1 MSLQD
6 RNEKLARSKFPTTA
20 NLSQF
25 VKVPPVEDGNTP
37 SDAINQGFIYTSE
50 SIDDTYYDTEYSSSI
65 LTVTSR
71 RSTTNVGYVYEIVVE
86 YTAKEAP
93 TANTPGLYGSN
104 LIKKGDFFIVTSL
117 NDTHSY
123 VKGAVVDILDVTV
136 TGPVA
141 DVYTYEYNLLCN
153 ISDGDPLLIEVN
165 DNFVW
170 KRRIFTDA
178 SNEVDNKPPRELLS
192 TLREDGVYFRW
203 IDPTDKALKYNLRVR
218 EKNQSDGGG
227 ITYFSIPGI
236 RSIGNGEISLKVFLG
251 STGTYNQQVTT
262 VKIENPG
269 DFYSITPSV
278 SIVGTGTGAS
288 MHAELNDSGSLKIDT
303 YRIYDSNNVNEF
315 RIESKDW
322 QNSPEENFYVD
333 GLGSDLF
340 VKSVVSLGNDRYEIQ
355 LCNPDGS
362 DFTFNSSF
370 SDKYMFSEIKLH
382 SGAKLISGGSNY
394 RRVAY
399 TRYKEYLPQDIYYVG
414 KGPTGSTATLA
425 YGDYYWSVC
434 GILSE
439 DNKTYTEWTEEY
451 PLTVK

>member
-1 MSLQD
+1 
-6 RNEKLARSKFPTTA
+6 
-20 NLSQF
+20 
-25 VKVPPVEDGNTP
+25 VPNGQKN
-37 SDAINQGFIYTSE
+37 
-50 SIDDTYYDTEYSSSI
+50 
-65 LTVTSR
+65 
-71 RSTTNVGYVYEIVVE
+71 
-86 YTAKEAP
+86 KER
-93 TANTPGLYGSN
+93 
-104 LIKKGDFFIVTSL
+104 KK
-117 NDTHSY
+117 
-123 VKGAVVDILDVTV
+123 KR
-136 TGPVA
+136 
-141 DVYTYEYNLLCN
+141 ERKKNLLG
-153 ISDGDPLLIEVN
+153 I
-165 DNFVW
+165 
-170 KRRIFTDA
+170 KR
-178 SNEVDNKPPRELLS
+178 E
-192 TLREDGVYFRW
+192 
-203 IDPTDKALKYNLRVR
+203 R
-218 EKNQSDGGG
+218 EKGEEGSRSAAIIRARFSQSSAA
-227 ITYFSIPGI
+227 IV
-236 RSIGNGEISLKVFLG
+236 SLRARLKKEEKEEEEQKTCVRF
-251 STGTYNQQVTT
+251 
-262 VKIENPG
+262 
-269 DFYSITPSV
+269 FYSITPSV

-322 QNSPEENFYVD
+322 QNTPEENFYVD

>member
-6 RNEKLARSKFPTTA
+6 RNEKLARSKYPTTA

-37 SDAINQGFIYTSE
+37 SDALNQGFIYTAE
-50 SIDDTYYDTEYSSSI
+50 SIDDDYYDTEYSSSI
-65 LTVTSR
+65 LAVTSR

-93 TANTPGLYGSN
+93 TATTPGLYGSN

-123 VKGAVVDILDVTV
+123 VKGAVVDILDVT
-136 TGPVA
+136 TSGPVA

-178 SNEVDNKPPRELLS
+178 SNELDNKPPKELLS
-192 TLREDGVYFRW
+192 TVKDDGVYFRW
-203 IDPTDKALKYNLRVR
+203 TDPTDKALKYNLRIR

-227 ITYFSIPGI
+227 LTYYFLPGM
-236 RSIGNGEISLKVFLG
+236 RAIGNGEISLKVFLG
-251 STGTYNQQVTT
+251 STGTYDKEITSI
-262 VKIENPG
+262 KIENPG
-269 DFYSITPSV
+269 DFYSLPPSV

-288 MHAELNDSGSLKIDT
+288 VSATLNDSGSLKIDT
-303 YRIYDSNNVNEF
+303 YQIYDSNNTDEF

-322 QNSPEENFYVD
+322 QNSPELNLYVEGF
-333 GLGSDLF
+333 GLDLF
-340 VKSVVSLGNDRYEIQ
+340 IKSYTSLGNDRYIIQ
-355 LCNPDGS
+355 LCNSDGS
-362 DFTFNSSF
+362 DFTFDSTF
-370 SDKYMFSEIKLH
+370 ADKYMYKEIKLH
-382 SGAKLISGGSNY
+382 SGIEILSGGSNY

-399 TRYKEYLPQDIYYVG
+399 TRYKEYLPQDIYYVS
-414 KGPTGSTATLA
+414 KGPSGTLA

-439 DNKTYTEWTEEY
+439 DNKIYTEWTEEY

>member
-6 RNEKLARSKFPTTA
+6 RNEKLIRSQYPTTT

-25 VKVPPVEDGNTP
+25 VKVPPVEDGNAP
-37 SDAINQGFIYTSE
+37 ADALNQGFIYTSE
-50 SIDDTYYDTEYSSSI
+50 SIDSYYYDTEYSSAI
-65 LTVTSR
+65 LSVISR

-117 NDTHSY
+117 NDSHSY
-123 VKGAVVDILDVTV
+123 VKGAVVDVLDVTV

-153 ISDGDPLLIEVN
+153 ISDGDPLLMEVN

-178 SNEVDNKPPRELLS
+178 SNEVDNKPPTNLLS
-192 TLREDGVYFRW
+192 TVREDGVYFRW
-203 IDPTDKALKYNLRVR
+203 TDPTDKALKYNLRVR

-227 ITYFSIPGI
+227 ITYFTVPGI
-236 RSIGNGEISLKVFLG
+236 RSIGNAEISLTVFLG
-251 STGTYNQQVTT
+251 STGTYDKEITT
-262 VKIENPG
+262 VKIENAG
-269 DFYSITPSV
+269 DFYSITPTV
-278 SIVGTGTGAS
+278 NIVGTGTGANVS
-288 MHAELNDSGSLKIDT
+288 ATLDDSGSLRIDSFMVYEHNASDT
-303 YRIYDSNNVNEF
+303 IRILAD
-315 RIESKDW
+315 DW
-322 QNSPEENFYVD
+322 QVIPSVNTYVNI
-333 GLGSDLF
+333 
-340 VKSVVSLGNDRYEIQ
+340 LGNDLFIKNISAQSGGRYSITLCKTNGADFIFDSAFGDKILFSKIYLHTGIQ
-355 LCNPDGS
+355 LTS
-362 DFTFNSSF
+362 
-370 SDKYMFSEIKLH
+370 
-382 SGAKLISGGSNY
+382 AGSNY

-399 TRYKEYLPQDIYYVG
+399 ARYKEYLPQDIYYVG

-451 PLTVK
+451 QLTVK